1 MVKLASTSAGAGPTL
16 AFHAGDSI
24 FKEGDPGE
32 SLFIVEEGQVELVGG
47 AGHQRIALLGA
58 GDVFGELAVLESQPR
73 DFGARA
79 VTEVK
84 VLRVDRAA
92 LEPLLR
98 SPEVGLLMVHRLA
111 RRLHEARLPG
121 AAAAAPAAEPARAK
135 PPTVQA
141 APREGRFVHEASG
154 TEFALPGDA
163 KVMVGRSAKGHVP
176 DVDLTPVDHDRSL
189 SRRHAAVWREG
200 ITYMVAEETGVAN
213 GTFVN
218 GKRIGPGEATALKD
232 GDKVAFGLVKLVFR
246 LA

>member
-1 MVKLASTSAGAGPTL
+1 MVKLASTSAGTGPTL
-16 AFHAGDSI
+16 TFRAGDSV

-32 SLFIVEEGQVELVGG
+32 SLFILEEGQVELVAGG
-47 AGHQRIALLGA
+47 DHKRVALLGP

-73 DFGARA
+73 DCGARA
-79 VTEVK
+79 VTDAK
-84 VLRVDRAA
+84 VLRVDRGA

-121 AAAAAPAAEPARAK
+121 TAAAEPARAK
-135 PPTVQA
+135 PATVQA
-141 APREGRFVHEASG
+141 APRLGKFVHEQTG

-163 KVMVGRSAKGHVP
+163 RVMVGRSAKGHVP
-176 DVDLTPVDHDRSL
+176 DVDLTPVDNDRSL

-200 ITYMVAEETGVAN
+200 ITYMVCEETGVAN

-218 GKRIGPGEATALKD
+218 GKRIGPSEPTALKD
-232 GDKVAFGLVKLVFR
+232 GDKVTFGLVKLVFR
-246 LA
+246 LV